1 MLIKIVQ
8 IGNSQGIRLP
18 KAIIEQCELG
28 DEVEA
33 IVKDKK
39 IILSA
44 KKKIR
49 EAWAE
54 WFDRENTSE
63 GLCDEPVSEDLQD
76 WLKVENEFDREQ
88 W

>member
-8 IGNSQGIRLP
+8 IGNSQGIRIP

-33 IVKDKK
+33 IVEGKK

-44 KKKIR
+44 KKKVR
-49 EAWAE
+49 DGWAE
-54 WFDRENTSE
+54 LFEN
-63 GLCDEPVSEDLQD
+63 EPLEEDLQD
-76 WLKVENEFDREQ
+76 WLEVEHDFDRENQ

>member
-8 IGNSQGIRLP
+8 VGNSQGIRIP
-18 KAIIEQCELG
+18 KAIIEQCQLG

-33 IVKDKK
+33 IVEGNKL
-39 IILSA
+39 ILSA

-49 EAWAE
+49 DGWAE
-54 WFDRENTSE
+54 LYD
-63 GLCDEPVSEDLQD
+63 DEPLEEDLQD
-76 WLKVENEFDREQ
+76 WLEVENDFDRENE

>member
-8 IGNSQGIRLP
+8 IGNSQGIRIP

-33 IVKDKK
+33 IIEDKK
-39 IILSA
+39 IILSS
-44 KKKIR
+44 KKKVR
-49 EAWAE
+49 DGWAE
-54 WFDRENTSE
+54 LFD
-63 GLCDEPVSEDLQD
+63 DEPLEEDLED
-76 WLKVENEFDREQ
+76 WLEVENDFERKNQ